1 MGLFGLGSKHRPP
14 AQGAGTPLTPAA
26 DMQAQAARQG
36 RLPGGIAAALPGA
49 AGAPSTH
56 DGVEEQPDV
65 AVSELTLDDDD
76 FSSIFGSQPSQ
87 FSDTAL
93 GPDSLDA
100 DPWSSR
106 LRLD

>member
-14 AQGAGTPLTPAA
+14 AKGAGTRLTPAA
-26 DMQAQAARQG
+26 GTHGAQAART
-36 RLPGGIAAALPGA
+36 GGIAAALPGA
-49 AGAPSTH
+49 AGPSATH
-56 DGVEEQPDV
+56 DGVDEQPDV
-65 AVSELTLDDDD
+65 AVSELNLDDDD